1 MIDIENEYS
10 ELSLFLKDNNVLV
23 PDTKNKDL
31 DVYEM
36 IQLILEKNNPTTA
49 FYIINLGE
57 IIRQLKLWR
66 ELFPYIDPKYAVKC
80 NPNPVICQLLG
91 LLGVGFDVA
100 SKNEINLVKDYVN
113 DIKNV
118 VYANPHKEWS
128 SIQYARSTD
137 VDYAVF
143 DSEYELQ
150 KIKLFHPKCKLLMR
164 LKVND
169 KNSLC
174 RFSTKFGV
182 NINHARSLLA
192 CAHNL
197 KLKVVGVSFHVG
209 SGCRDA
215 AQYYEALQMCRQVFD
230 IAATELNMPPLE
242 IIDIGGGFPGLHDTD
257 SLTLLK
263 NISIQL
269 NKGFTDLFL
278 SDYHVADLDAPQNNT
293 DLPPIQVISEP
304 GRFFVQSSHTLLVN
318 VISKNV
324 FNTEDDPPTTTYF
337 YYLNDGVYGS
347 FNCIFFD
354 HQKPEVL
361 PYNERDGEK
370 HKSTVF
376 GPTCDSID
384 KICEGIELPELEIG
398 EWCFV
403 KNFGAYTTAAASN
416 FNGFSKTPAFYVLN

>member
-1 MIDIENEYS
+1 
-10 ELSLFLKDNNVLV
+10 
-23 PDTKNKDL
+23 
-31 DVYEM
+31 
-36 IQLILEKNNPTTA
+36 
-49 FYIINLGE
+49 
-57 IIRQLKLWR
+57 
-66 ELFPYIDPKYAVKC
+66 
-80 NPNPVICQLLG
+80 
-91 LLGVGFDVA
+91 
-100 SKNEINLVKDYVN
+100 
-113 DIKNV
+113 
-118 VYANPHKEWS
+118 
-128 SIQYARSTD
+128 
-137 VDYAVF
+137 
-143 DSEYELQ
+143 
-150 KIKLFHPKCKLLMR
+150 MR

-182 NINHARSLLA
+182 DINHARSLLT
-192 CAHNL
+192 CATNL

-209 SGCRDA
+209 SGCKDA
-215 AQYYEALQMCRQVFD
+215 VQYYEALQMCRQVFD
-230 IAATELNMPPLE
+230 LAATTQPLE
-242 IIDIGGGFPGLHDTD
+242 IIDIGGGFPGLHDE
-257 SLTLLK
+257 SSQTLLK

-278 SDYHVADLDAPQNNT
+278 SDYHIKDLDTPQNNPE
-293 DLPPIQVISEP
+293 LPPIQVISEP

-324 FNTEDDPPTTTYF
+324 FESKTDADADTSNTTYY

-354 HQKPEVL
+354 HQKPEIL

-384 KICEGIELPELEIG
+384 KICEAIELPELEIG

-416 FNGFSKTPAFYVLN
+416 FNGFSKTPAFYVLD

>member
-10 ELSLFLKDNNVLV
+10 ELSLFLKDHNVLV

-66 ELFPYIDPKYAVKC
+66 ELFPYIAPKYAVKC

-113 DIKNV
+113 DINNV

-182 NINHARSLLA
+182 DIKHAQSLLT
-192 CAHNL
+192 CAANL

-209 SGCRDA
+209 SGCKDA

-230 IAATELNMPPLE
+230 VAKTIHPTPLE
-242 IIDIGGGFPGLHDTD
+242 IIDIGGGFPGLHDEQ
-257 SLTLLK
+257 SQTLLK
-263 NISIQL
+263 NISTQL

-278 SDYHVADLDAPQNNT
+278 SDYHIVDLQSPDNNP

-324 FNTEDDPPTTTYF
+324 FQTTDTSISYY

-354 HQKPEVL
+354 HQKPEIL

-370 HKSTVF
+370 YPSTVF

-384 KICEGIELPELEIG
+384 KICEAIELPELEIG

>member
-10 ELSLFLKDNNVLV
+10 ELSLFLKDNNVLI
-23 PDTKNKDL
+23 PDAKNKDL

-66 ELFPYIDPKYAVKC
+66 ELFPYIEPKYAVKC
-80 NPNPVICQLLG
+80 NPNPVICQLLA

-100 SKNEINLVKDYVN
+100 SKNEINLVKDHVN
-113 DIKNV
+113 DIENV
-118 VYANPHKEWS
+118 IYANPHKEWS

-150 KIKLFHPKCKLLMR
+150 KMKLFHPKCKLLMR

-182 NINHARSLLA
+182 NIKHARSLLT
-192 CAHNL
+192 CAKHLNL
-197 KLKVVGVSFHVG
+197 NIVGVSFHVG
-209 SGCRDA
+209 SGCNDA
-215 AQYYEALQMCRQVFD
+215 KQYYEALEMCKEVFD
-230 IAATELNMPPLE
+230 IAHKELGMPHLK
-242 IIDIGGGFPGLHDTD
+242 IIDIGGGFPGLKTER
-257 SLTLLK
+257 SLKLLRE
-263 NISIQL
+263 ISDEL
-269 NKGFTDLFL
+269 NKGFTELFL
-278 SDYHVADLDAPQNNT
+278 SEYNILNLETNT
-293 DLPPIQVISEP
+293 SEHLPEVQVISEP

-324 FNTEDDPPTTTYF
+324 FTDEETNTRKYY

-354 HQKPEVL
+354 HQTPEIL
-361 PYNERDGEK
+361 PYNERDGEI
-370 HKSTVF
+370 HSSTVF

-384 KICEGIELPELEIG
+384 KICSDVSLPELEIG

-403 KNFGAYTTAAASN
+403 NNFGAYTTAAASN

>member
-10 ELSLFLKDNNVLV
+10 ELSLFLKDHNVLV
-23 PDTKNKDL
+23 PDGKNKDL

-80 NPNPVICQLLG
+80 NPNPVICQLLA

-182 NINHARSLLA
+182 NINHARSLLT
-192 CAHNL
+192 CANNL
-197 KLKVVGVSFHVG
+197 KLKVIGVSFHVG
-209 SGCRDA
+209 SGCKDA
-215 AQYYEALQMCRQVFD
+215 IQYYEALQMCRQVFD
-230 IAATELNMPPLE
+230 IASTELKMPPLE
-242 IIDIGGGFPGLHDTD
+242 IIDIGGGFPGLHDEA
-257 SLTLLK
+257 SQTLLK
-263 NISIQL
+263 NISSQL

-278 SDYHVADLDAPQNNT
+278 SDYHIKDLDSPQNNP
-293 DLPPIQVISEP
+293 DLPAIQVISEP

-324 FNTEDDPPTTTYF
+324 FTTEDDTTTNYY

-370 HKSTVF
+370 HPSTVF

-384 KICEGIELPELEIG
+384 KICEGIELPELEVG

>member
-31 DVYEM
+31 DVYEI

-57 IIRQLKLWR
+57 IIRQLKLWK
-66 ELFPYIDPKYAVKC
+66 EVFPYIDPKYAVKC
-80 NPNPVICQLLG
+80 NPNPVICQLLA

-100 SKNEINLVKDYVN
+100 SKNEINLVKDHVN
-113 DIKNV
+113 KIDNV
-118 VYANPHKEWS
+118 IYANPHKEWS

-182 NINHARSLLA
+182 DINHARSLLT
-192 CAHNL
+192 CAKNL

-209 SGCRDA
+209 SGCHDA
-215 AQYYEALQMCRQVFD
+215 AQYYEALNMCHQVFVMARD
-230 IAATELNMPPLE
+230 EIKMPSQLE
-242 IIDIGGGFPGLHDTD
+242 IIDIGGGFPGLHDD
-257 SLTLLK
+257 ASLSLLK
-263 NISIQL
+263 GISANL

-278 SDYHVADLDAPQNNT
+278 SDYYIHNFDDPLNDDT
-293 DLPPIQVISEP
+293 KPPIYVISEP

-324 FNTEDDPPTTTYF
+324 FDAEDEGTKYY

-354 HQKPEVL
+354 HQTPEIL
-361 PYNERDGEK
+361 PYNERDGEI

-384 KICEGIELPELEIG
+384 KICSDVSLPELEIG

>member
-197 KLKVVGVSFHVG
+197 KLKVVGLSFHVG
-209 SGCRDA
+209 SGCKDA
-215 AQYYEALQMCRQVFD
+215 IQYYEALQMCRQVFD
-230 IAATELNMPPLE
+230 IATAELNMPPLE

-257 SLTLLK
+257 SLNLLK

-278 SDYHVADLDAPQNNT
+278 SDYHVADLDAPQNNSE
-293 DLPPIQVISEP
+293 LPPIQVISEP

-324 FNTEDDPPTTTYF
+324 FTTEDDASTNYY